1 MMLQFN
7 VYKTVHG
14 PALFVV
20 DTSRYDGFWG
30 FNRLVRYLPR

>member
-1 MMLQFN
+1 MMQHFN
-7 VYKTVHG
+7 VYNTANG

-30 FNRLVRYLPR
+30 FNRLVRYL